1 MANKVLSVILSG
13 KDELSVKLGA
23 VRKRMDEIST
33 SGKPLRRQ
41 LRELQQVMADMNLNG
56 LAGNDTFTE
65 LARQAGAYRDAIS
78 DATAATNA
86 FADDNFS
93 ISAMSEAFAG
103 LSGAIS
109 IASGAASMLGVSQE
123 SLDSVLRKVQG
134 SIALVNGAQAIA
146 NALNKDSALM
156 QKIKQV
162 RLLATAAAQ
171 RAAAVSTT
179 ASAAATG
186 AETAAVAAS
195 TVAHTAWNVA
205 VAVGKALFGD
215 MSGLVLLAAVGVGIF
230 AASVSGA
237 TKEQE
242 KQNETTQKQK
252 STFQSYKESLANG
265 AGEMMGRFAQL
276 RAEWKTLRG
285 EGEKTAWLKKNAD
298 FLRSVGVETDSLVAA
313 EKVFEGNTD
322 RVVKAIMLRAKAM
335 AAQQMIMEA
344 YKKYMERMQALD
356 SVVGGKY
363 YQPRKYDGPM
373 SYSDDT
379 DWRKKGLIRGVDYRF
394 MRETDGS
401 TYYTLLKSGVSKLT
415 ASLNATAAAA
425 AHARYESGTAQAA
438 AELDKAV
445 AAGTKNIKDAAAE
458 LSKMGINLY
467 GGSGGG
473 AGGARSI
480 GSSGGARS
488 SAAARRQEE
497 KPEEGSVKYYE
508 QLVEAEKKYRDAH
521 KLTAS
526 EITASL
532 EKEAALASKLEA
544 ARWANEHPQII
555 DHAEDRPSLAPANAA
570 DALPAIPDRLP
581 EIPLDGYD
589 DANEKLKALRATL
602 DGLGGDVSASVER
615 WAGLAE
621 IFNNQMATGAEKA
634 GAALVVAGDSLKA
647 FGADSVAGKVGAIAA
662 SIGQLI
668 LGFAAASVAA
678 AKGGPIVW
686 LGFLISGLATVASV
700 INTVKG
706 FAGGGI
712 VDGNTF
718 HGDAIVARVNA
729 GEMILNRTQQS
740 NLFRLLDSGAGAR
753 AAAPAQVEFVLRG
766 DNLYGSITNYKS
778 KMGLA

>member
-1 MANKVLSVILSG
+1 MADKVLSVILSG

-56 LAGNDTFTE
+56 LTGNDTFTE

-109 IASGAASMLGVSQE
+109 IASGAASMLGVNQE

-156 QKIKQV
+156 QKIKQI

-179 ASAAATG
+179 ASAAAIG
-186 AETAAVAAS
+186 VETAAVAAS

-230 AASVSGA
+230 AAATAGA

-252 STFQSYKESLANG
+252 STFQSYKESLANN
-265 AGEMMGRFAQL
+265 AGEMMGKFAQL
-276 RAEWKTLRG
+276 RAEWKTLRT

-298 FLRSVGVETDSLVAA
+298 FLRSVGVETDNLVAA
-313 EKVFEGNTD
+313 EKVFNGNTAD
-322 RVVKAIMLRAKAM
+322 VVKAIMLRAKAM

-356 SVVGGKY
+356 SIAGGKY
-363 YQPRKYDGPM
+363 YQPKTYQGPM

-379 DWRKKGLIRGVDYRF
+379 DWRKKGLLPGVDYRF

-415 ASLNATAAAA
+415 QQLNATAAAA
-425 AHARYESGTAQAA
+425 AHASYEAGSAQALA
-438 AELDKAV
+438 TLNKAV
-445 AAGTKNIKDAAAE
+445 DAGNKNIQEAADG

-473 AGGARSI
+473 SRGPGGSGVSR
-480 GSSGGARS
+480 GSSGGAR
-488 SAAARRQEE
+488 RQQE

-508 QLVEAEKKYRDAH
+508 QLIAAEKKYRETH
-521 KLTAS
+521 TLTAN

-532 EKEAALASKLEA
+532 EKEAVLASKLNA
-544 ARWANEHPQII
+544 AKWDNEHPAII
-555 DHAEDRPSLAPANAA
+555 DHTADRTSLAPVNAA
-570 DALPAIPDRLP
+570 DVLPEIPDRLP

-589 DANEKLKALRATL
+589 AAIEKLTALRNVL
-602 DGLGGDVSASVER
+602 DGMGGDVSASVDR

-621 IFNNQMATGAEKA
+621 LFNNEMATGAEKA

-647 FGADSVAGKVGAIAA
+647 FGANSAAAKVGAIAA

-668 LGFAAASVAA
+668 LGFATASAA
-678 AKGGPIVW
+678 AAEGGPIVW

-700 INTVKG
+700 IGTIKG

-712 VDGNTF
+712 IDGNTF

-740 NLFRLLDSGAGAR
+740 NLFRLLDSGGSR
-753 AAAPAQVEFVLRG
+753 AAAPVQVRFVLEG
-766 DNLYGSITNYKS
+766 DKLVGCVDTYKA

>member
-1 MANKVLSVILSG
+1 MADKVLSVILSG

-56 LAGNDTFTE
+56 LTGNDTFTE

-93 ISAMSEAFAG
+93 ISAMSEAFSG

-109 IASGAASMLGVSQE
+109 IASGAASMLGVNQE

-171 RAAAVSTT
+171 RAAAVSTA
-179 ASAAATG
+179 ASATATG
-186 AETAAVAAS
+186 VETAAVTAS
-195 TVAHTAWNVA
+195 TAAHTAWNVA

-215 MSGLVLLAAVGVGIF
+215 MSGLVLLAAVGVGVF
-230 AASVSGA
+230 AAATADA

-252 STFQSYKESLANG
+252 STFQSYKEALANG
-265 AGEMMGRFAQL
+265 AAEMMGKFAQL
-276 RAEWKTLRG
+276 RAEWKTLRT

-298 FLRSVGVETDSLVAA
+298 FLHSVGVETDNLVAA
-313 EKVFEGNTD
+313 EKAFSGNTAD
-322 RVVKAIMLRAKAM
+322 VVKAIMLRAKAM
-335 AAQQMIMEA
+335 AAQQMIMDA

-356 SVVGGKY
+356 SVAGGKY
-363 YQPRKYDGPM
+363 YQPKTYQGPM

-379 DWRKKGLIRGVDYRF
+379 DWRKKGLVQGVDYRF

-401 TYYTLLKSGVSKLT
+401 TYYTLLKSGVGKLT
-415 ASLNATAAAA
+415 QQLNATAAAA
-425 AHARYESGTAQAA
+425 AHASYEAGSAQALA
-438 AELDKAV
+438 ALNKALD
-445 AAGTKNIKDAAAE
+445 AGNKNIQEAADG
-458 LSKMGINLY
+458 LSKMGISLY
-467 GGSGGG
+467 GGSGGSGG
-473 AGGARSI
+473 AHSVGARSG
-480 GSSGGARS
+480 GSSGGAQ
-488 SAAARRQEE
+488 RQQE

-508 QLVEAEKKYRDAH
+508 QLIEAEKKYRETH
-521 KLTAS
+521 TLTAN

-532 EKEAALASKLEA
+532 EKEAVLASKLAA
-544 ARWANEHPQII
+544 ARWANEHPEII
-555 DHAEDRPSLAPANAA
+555 DHTEDRASLAPVNAA
-570 DALPAIPDRLP
+570 DALPAIPDQLP
-581 EIPLDGYD
+581 EIELKLDGCD
-589 DANEKLKALRATL
+589 EAMEKLTELRNVL
-602 DGLGGDVSASVER
+602 DGLGGDVSASAVR
-615 WAGLAE
+615 WAQLGA
-621 IFNNQMATGAEKA
+621 IFNSEAATGAEKV

-647 FGADSVAGKVGAIAA
+647 FGEDSAAAKAGAVAAA
-662 SIGQLI
+662 IGQII
-668 LGFAAASVAA
+668 LGFATAQVQAAQL
-678 AKGGPIVW
+678 GPLGW
-686 LGFLISGLATVASV
+686 LAFLGAGLASIATVIS
-700 INTVKG
+700 TVKG
-706 FAGGGI
+706 FADGGI
-712 VDGNTF
+712 VGGNTF
-718 HGDAIVARVNA
+718 HGDAIMARVNA

-740 NLFRLLDSGAGAR
+740 NLFRLLDSGVGAR
-753 AAAPAQVEFVLRG
+753 AAAPAQVRFILEG
-766 DNLYGSITNYKS
+766 DQLVGCVDTYKA

>member
-1 MANKVLSVILSG
+1 MADKVLSVILSG

-109 IASGAASMLGVSQE
+109 IASGAASMLGVNQE

-156 QKIKQV
+156 QKIKQI

-171 RAAAVSTT
+171 RAAAVSTA
-179 ASAAATG
+179 ASATATG
-186 AETAAVAAS
+186 VETAAVTAS
-195 TVAHTAWNVA
+195 TAAHTAWNVA

-215 MSGLVLLAAVGVGIF
+215 MSGLVLLAAVGVGVF
-230 AASVSGA
+230 AAATADA

-252 STFQSYKESLANG
+252 STFQSYKESLASN
-265 AGEMMGRFAQL
+265 AGELMGKFAQL
-276 RAEWKTLRG
+276 RAEWKTLRT

-298 FLRSVGVETDSLVAA
+298 FLRSVGVETDNLVAA
-313 EKVFEGNTD
+313 EKVFNGNTAN
-322 RVVKAIMLRAKAM
+322 VVNAIMLRAKAM

-356 SVVGGKY
+356 SIAGGKY
-363 YQPRKYDGPM
+363 YQPKTYQGPM

-379 DWRKKGLIRGVDYRF
+379 DWRKKGLIPGVDYRF

-415 ASLNATAAAA
+415 EQLNATAAAA
-425 AHARYESGTAQAA
+425 ANARYESGSAQALA
-438 AELDKAV
+438 ALNKALD
-445 AAGTKNIKDAAAE
+445 AGSKNIQDAAAE
-458 LSKMGINLY
+458 LSKMGISLY
-467 GGSGGG
+467 GGSGS
-473 AGGARSI
+473 GGARSVGARSG
-480 GSSGGARS
+480 GSSGGAR
-488 SAAARRQEE
+488 RQQE

-508 QLVEAEKKYRDAH
+508 QLIEAEKKYRETH
-521 KLTAS
+521 TLTAN

-532 EKEAALASKLEA
+532 EKEAALASKLNA
-544 ARWANEHPQII
+544 AKWDNEHPAII
-555 DHAEDRPSLAPANAA
+555 DHTADRTSLAPVNAA
-570 DALPAIPDRLP
+570 DVLPEIPDRLP

-589 DANEKLKALRATL
+589 AAIEKLTALRNVL
-602 DGLGGDVSASVER
+602 DGMGGDVSASVDR

-621 IFNNQMATGAEKA
+621 IFNNEMATGAEKA

-647 FGADSVAGKVGAIAA
+647 FGANSAAAKVGAIAA

-668 LGFAAASVAA
+668 LGFATASAAA

-700 INTVKG
+700 IGTIKG

-712 VDGNTF
+712 IDGNTF

-740 NLFRLLDSGAGAR
+740 NLFRLLDSGGSR
-753 AAAPAQVEFVLRG
+753 AAAPVQVRFVLEG
-766 DNLYGSITNYKS
+766 DKLVGCVDTYKA

>member
-123 SLDSVLRKVQG
+123 SLDSVLRKLQG

-265 AGEMMGRFAQL
+265 AGEMLGKFARL
-276 RAEWKTLRG
+276 RAEWKTLRT
-285 EGEKTAWLKKNAD
+285 EGQKTAWLKENAD
-298 FLRSVGVETDSLVAA
+298 FLRSVGVETDNLVAA
-313 EKVFEGNTD
+313 EKVFEGNTG

-356 SVVGGKY
+356 TVAGGKY
-363 YQPRKYDGPM
+363 YQPQKYSGPM

-379 DWRKKGLIRGVDYRF
+379 DWRKRGLVLDVDYRF
-394 MRETDGS
+394 VREPDGS
-401 TYYTLLKSGVSKLT
+401 TYYTLSQSGVDKLT
-415 ASLNATAAAA
+415 AALNATAAAA
-425 AHARYESGTAQAA
+425 ARARYESGSAQAQAGLNKALDA
-438 AELDKAV
+438 ASRNIED
-445 AAGTKNIKDAAAE
+445 AAGE
-458 LSKMGINLY
+458 LAKMGISLY
-467 GGSGGG
+467 GGSGGVS
-473 AGGARSI
+473 GGGR
-480 GSSGGARS
+480 SSGRISGGV
-488 SAAARRQEE
+488 SASRPE
-497 KPEEGSVKYYE
+497 KPEDGSVKYYE
-508 QLVEAEKKYRDAH
+508 QLIEAEKKYRDAH
-521 KLTAS
+521 KLTAT
-526 EITASL
+526 EIAASL
-532 EKEAALASKLEA
+532 EKEAALASKLDA
-544 ARWANEHPQII
+544 AKWENEHPAII
-555 DHAEDRPSLAPANAA
+555 DHATDRASLAPANAA
-570 DALPAIPDRLP
+570 AVLPAIPDRLP

-589 DANEKLKALRATL
+589 AALEKLTALRSTL
-602 DGLGGDVSASVER
+602 DGMSGDIGASVAAWSQLGG
-615 WAGLAE
+615 
-621 IFNNQMATGAEKA
+621 IFGNEMATGAEKA
-634 GAALVVAGDSLKA
+634 GAALATAGNSLKA
-647 FGADSVAGKVGAIAA
+647 FGADSAAAKAGAVAAA
-662 SIGQLI
+662 IGQI
-668 LGFAAASVAA
+668 VLGFAAAQVQAA
-678 AKGGPIVW
+678 QLGPLGW
-686 LGFLISGLATVASV
+686 LAFLGAGLASIATVIS
-700 INTVKG
+700 TVKG

-712 VDGNTF
+712 IDGNTF
-718 HGDAIVARVNA
+718 HGDAIMARVNA
-729 GEMILNRTQQS
+729 GEMILNRTQQG
-740 NLFRLLDSGAGAR
+740 NLFRLLDSGSTRNG
-753 AAAPAQVEFVLRG
+753 APAQVEFVLRG

>member
-1 MANKVLSVILSG
+1 MADKVLSVILSG

-23 VRKRMDEIST
+23 VRRRMDEIST

-56 LAGNDTFTE
+56 LTGNDTFTE

-109 IASGAASMLGVSQE
+109 IASGAASMLGVNQE

-156 QKIKQV
+156 QKIKQI

-186 AETAAVAAS
+186 VETSAVAAS

-215 MSGLVLLAAVGVGIF
+215 MSGLVLLAAVGVGVF
-230 AASVSGA
+230 AAATAGA

-242 KQNETTQKQK
+242 KQNETMRKQK
-252 STFQSYKESLANG
+252 STFQSYKEALANG
-265 AGEMMGRFAQL
+265 AAEMMGQFAML
-276 RAEWKTLRG
+276 RAEWKTLRT

-298 FLRSVGVETDSLVAA
+298 FLRSVGVETDNLVAA
-313 EKVFEGNTD
+313 EKVFNGNTAN
-322 RVVKAIMLRAKAM
+322 VVNAIMLRAKAM

-356 SVVGGKY
+356 SVAGGKY
-363 YQPRKYDGPM
+363 YQPKTYQGPM

-379 DWRKKGLIRGVDYRF
+379 DWRKRGLLPGVDYRF

-415 ASLNATAAAA
+415 EQLNVTAAAA
-425 AHARYESGTAQAA
+425 ANARYESGSAQALA
-438 AELDKAV
+438 ALNKALDAGNKNIQEA
-445 AAGTKNIKDAAAE
+445 AAG
-458 LSKMGINLY
+458 LSKMGISLY
-467 GGSGGG
+467 GGSGGS
-473 AGGARSI
+473 GGARSVGARSG
-480 GSSGGARS
+480 GSSGGAQ
-488 SAAARRQEE
+488 RQQE

-508 QLVEAEKKYRDAH
+508 QLIEAEKKYRETH
-521 KLTAS
+521 TLTAN

-532 EKEAALASKLEA
+532 EKEAVLASKLNA
-544 ARWANEHPQII
+544 AKWDNEHPAII
-555 DHAEDRPSLAPANAA
+555 DHTADRTSLAPVNAA
-570 DALPAIPDRLP
+570 DVLPEIPDRLP

-589 DANEKLKALRATL
+589 AAIEKLTALRNVL
-602 DGLGGDVSASVER
+602 DGMGGDVSASVDR

-621 IFNNQMATGAEKA
+621 IFNNEMATGAEKA

-647 FGADSVAGKVGAIAA
+647 FGANSAAAKVGAIAA

-668 LGFAAASVAA
+668 LGFATASAA
-678 AKGGPIVW
+678 AAEGGPIVW

-700 INTVKG
+700 IGTIKG

-712 VDGNTF
+712 IDGNTF

-740 NLFRLLDSGAGAR
+740 NLFRLLDSGGSR
-753 AAAPAQVEFVLRG
+753 AAAPVQVRFVLEG
-766 DNLYGSITNYKS
+766 DKLVGCVDTYKA

>member
-23 VRKRMDEIST
+23 VRKRMDEISV

-78 DATAATNA
+78 DAAAATNA

-93 ISAMSEAFAG
+93 ISAMSEAFSG

-109 IASGAASMLGVSQE
+109 MASGAASMLGVSQE

-156 QKIKQV
+156 HKIKQV

-215 MSGLVLLAAVGVGIF
+215 MSGLVLLAAVGVGVF
-230 AASVSGA
+230 AAATAGA
-237 TKEQE
+237 TREQE
-242 KQNETTQKQK
+242 RQNQETQKQK
-252 STFQSYKESLANG
+252 STFQSYKETLANG
-265 AGEMMGRFAQL
+265 AGEMLGKFARL
-276 RAEWKTLRG
+276 RAEWKTLRT
-285 EGEKTAWLKKNAD
+285 EGQKTAWLKENAD
-298 FLRSVGVETDSLVAA
+298 FLRSVGVETDNLVAA
-313 EKVFEGNTD
+313 EKVFEGNTG

-356 SVVGGKY
+356 TVAGGKY
-363 YQPRKYDGPM
+363 YQPQKYSGPM

-379 DWRKKGLIRGVDYRF
+379 DWRKRGLVLDVDYRF
-394 MRETDGS
+394 VREPDGS
-401 TYYTLLKSGVSKLT
+401 TYYTLSQSGV
-415 ASLNATAAAA
+415 
-425 AHARYESGTAQAA
+425 
-438 AELDKAV
+438 DKALDAASRNIED
-445 AAGTKNIKDAAAE
+445 AAGE
-458 LSKMGINLY
+458 LAKMGISLY
-467 GGSGGG
+467 GGSGGVS
-473 AGGARSI
+473 GGGR
-480 GSSGGARS
+480 SSGRISGGV
-488 SAAARRQEE
+488 SASRPE
-497 KPEEGSVKYYE
+497 KPEDGSVKYYE
-508 QLVEAEKKYRDAH
+508 QLIEAEKKYRDAH
-521 KLTAS
+521 KLTAT
-526 EITASL
+526 EIAASL
-532 EKEAALASKLEA
+532 EKEAALASKLDA
-544 ARWANEHPQII
+544 AKWENEHPAII
-555 DHAEDRPSLAPANAA
+555 DHATDRASLAPANAA
-570 DALPAIPDRLP
+570 DALPVIPERLP

-589 DANEKLKALRATL
+589 DANEKLKALRSTL
-602 DGLGGDVSASVER
+602 DGMSGDIGASVAAWSQLGG
-615 WAGLAE
+615 
-621 IFNNQMATGAEKA
+621 IFGNEMATGAEKA
-634 GAALVVAGDSLKA
+634 GAALVVAGESLKA
-647 FGADSVAGKVGAIAA
+647 FGADSAAAKAGAVAAA
-662 SIGQLI
+662 IGQI
-668 LGFAAASVAA
+668 VLGFAAAQVQAA
-678 AKGGPIVW
+678 QLGPLGW
-686 LGFLISGLATVASV
+686 LAFLGAGLASIATVIS
-700 INTVKG
+700 TVKG

-712 VDGNTF
+712 IDGNTF
-718 HGDAIVARVNA
+718 HGDAIMARVNA
-729 GEMILNRTQQS
+729 GEMILNRTQQG
-740 NLFRLLDSGAGAR
+740 NLFRLLDSGSTRNG
-753 AAAPAQVEFVLRG
+753 APAQVEFVLRG

>member
-1 MANKVLSVILSG
+1 MADKVLSVILSG

-56 LAGNDTFTE
+56 LAGNDTFTA

-109 IASGAASMLGVSQE
+109 IASGAASMLGVNQE

-156 QKIKQV
+156 QKIKQI

-171 RAAAVSTT
+171 RAAAVSTA
-179 ASAAATG
+179 ASATATG
-186 AETAAVAAS
+186 VETAAVTAS
-195 TVAHTAWNVA
+195 TAAHTAWNVA

-215 MSGLVLLAAVGVGIF
+215 MSGLVLLAAVGVGVF
-230 AASVSGA
+230 AAATADA

-252 STFQSYKESLANG
+252 STFQSYKESLASN
-265 AGEMMGRFAQL
+265 AGELMGKFAQL
-276 RAEWKTLRG
+276 RAEWKTLRT

-298 FLRSVGVETDSLVAA
+298 FLRSVGVETDNLVAA
-313 EKVFEGNTD
+313 EKVFNGNTAN
-322 RVVKAIMLRAKAM
+322 VVNAIMLRAKAM

-356 SVVGGKY
+356 SIAGGKY
-363 YQPRKYDGPM
+363 YQPKTYQGPM

-379 DWRKKGLIRGVDYRF
+379 DWRKKGLIPGVDYRF

-415 ASLNATAAAA
+415 EQLNATAAAA
-425 AHARYESGTAQAA
+425 ANARYESGSAQALA
-438 AELDKAV
+438 ALNKALD
-445 AAGTKNIKDAAAE
+445 AGSKNIQDAAAE
-458 LSKMGINLY
+458 LSKMGISLY
-467 GGSGGG
+467 GGSGS
-473 AGGARSI
+473 GGARSVGARSG
-480 GSSGGARS
+480 GSSGGAR
-488 SAAARRQEE
+488 RQQE

-508 QLVEAEKKYRDAH
+508 QLIEAEKKYRETH
-521 KLTAS
+521 TLTAN

-532 EKEAALASKLEA
+532 EKEAALASKLNA
-544 ARWANEHPQII
+544 AKWDNEHPAII
-555 DHAEDRPSLAPANAA
+555 DHTTDRTSLAPVNAA
-570 DALPAIPDRLP
+570 DVLPEIPDRLP

-589 DANEKLKALRATL
+589 AAIEKLTALRNVL
-602 DGLGGDVSASVER
+602 DGMGGDVSASVDR

-621 IFNNQMATGAEKA
+621 IFNNEMATGAEKA

-647 FGADSVAGKVGAIAA
+647 FGANSAAAKVGAIAA

-668 LGFAAASVAA
+668 LGFATASAAA

-700 INTVKG
+700 IGTIKG

-712 VDGNTF
+712 IDGNTF

-740 NLFRLLDSGAGAR
+740 NLFRLLDSGGSR
-753 AAAPAQVEFVLRG
+753 AAAPVQVRFVLEG
-766 DNLYGSITNYKS
+766 DKLVGCVDTYKA

>member
-473 AGGARSI
+473 ARGARSI

-508 QLVEAEKKYRDAH
+508 QLVEAEKKYRETH
-521 KLTAS
+521 TLTAN

-532 EKEAALASKLEA
+532 EKEAALASKLNA
-544 ARWANEHPQII
+544 AKWDNEHPAII
-555 DHAEDRPSLAPANAA
+555 DHTADRTSLAPVNAA
-570 DALPAIPDRLP
+570 DVLPEIPDRLP

-589 DANEKLKALRATL
+589 AAIEKLTALRNVL
-602 DGLGGDVSASVER
+602 DGMGGDVSASVNR

-621 IFNNQMATGAEKA
+621 LFNNEMATGAEKA
-634 GAALVVAGDSLKA
+634 GAAMVVAGDSLKA
-647 FGADSVAGKVGAIAA
+647 FGANSAAAKVGAIAA

-668 LGFAAASVAA
+668 LGFATASAAA

-700 INTVKG
+700 IGTIKG
-706 FAGGGI
+706 FADGGI
-712 VDGNTF
+712 VGGNTF

-740 NLFRLLDSGAGAR
+740 NLFRLLDSGGTR
-753 AAAPAQVEFVLRG
+753 NGAPAQVRFVLEG
-766 DNLYGSITNYKS
+766 DQLVGCVDTYKA

>member
-1 MANKVLSVILSG
+1 MADKVLSVILSG

-56 LAGNDTFTE
+56 LVGNDTFTE

-109 IASGAASMLGVSQE
+109 IASGAASMLGVNQE

-156 QKIKQV
+156 QKIKQI

-171 RAAAVSTT
+171 RAAAVSTA
-179 ASAAATG
+179 ASATATG
-186 AETAAVAAS
+186 VETAAVTAS
-195 TVAHTAWNVA
+195 TAAHTARNVA

-215 MSGLVLLAAVGVGIF
+215 MSGLVLLAAVGVGVF
-230 AASVSGA
+230 AAATADA

-252 STFQSYKESLANG
+252 STFQSYKESLASN
-265 AGEMMGRFAQL
+265 AGELMGKFAQL
-276 RAEWKTLRG
+276 RAEWKTLRT

-298 FLRSVGVETDSLVAA
+298 FLRSVGVETDNLVAA
-313 EKVFEGNTD
+313 EKVFNGNTAN
-322 RVVKAIMLRAKAM
+322 VVNAIMLRAKAM

-356 SVVGGKY
+356 SIAGGKY
-363 YQPRKYDGPM
+363 YQPKTYQGPM

-379 DWRKKGLIRGVDYRF
+379 DWRKKGLIPGVDYRF

-415 ASLNATAAAA
+415 EQLNATAAAA
-425 AHARYESGTAQAA
+425 ANARYESGSAQALA
-438 AELDKAV
+438 ALNKALD
-445 AAGTKNIKDAAAE
+445 AGSKNIQDAAAE
-458 LSKMGINLY
+458 LSKMGISLY
-467 GGSGGG
+467 GGSGS
-473 AGGARSI
+473 GGARSVGARSG
-480 GSSGGARS
+480 GSSGGAR
-488 SAAARRQEE
+488 RQQE

-508 QLVEAEKKYRDAH
+508 QLIEAEKKYRETH
-521 KLTAS
+521 TLTAN

-532 EKEAALASKLEA
+532 EKEAALASKLNA
-544 ARWANEHPQII
+544 AKWDNEHPAII
-555 DHAEDRPSLAPANAA
+555 DHTADRTSLAPVNAA
-570 DALPAIPDRLP
+570 DVLPEIPDRLP

-589 DANEKLKALRATL
+589 AAIEKLTALRNVL
-602 DGLGGDVSASVER
+602 DGMGGDVSASVDR

-621 IFNNQMATGAEKA
+621 IFNNEMATGAEKA

-647 FGADSVAGKVGAIAA
+647 FGANSAAAKVGAIAA

-668 LGFAAASVAA
+668 LGFATASAAA

-700 INTVKG
+700 IGTIKG

-712 VDGNTF
+712 IDGNTF

-740 NLFRLLDSGAGAR
+740 NLFRLLDSGGSR
-753 AAAPAQVEFVLRG
+753 AAAPVQVRFVLEG
-766 DNLYGSITNYKS
+766 DKLVGCVDTYKA

>member
-1 MANKVLSVILSG
+1 MADKVLSVILSG

-109 IASGAASMLGVSQE
+109 IASGAASMLGVNQE

-156 QKIKQV
+156 QKIKQI

-171 RAAAVSTT
+171 RAAAVSTA
-179 ASAAATG
+179 ASATATG
-186 AETAAVAAS
+186 VETAAVTAS
-195 TVAHTAWNVA
+195 TAAHTAWNVA

-215 MSGLVLLAAVGVGIF
+215 MSGLVLLAAVGVGVF
-230 AASVSGA
+230 AAATADA

-252 STFQSYKESLANG
+252 STFQSYKESLASN
-265 AGEMMGRFAQL
+265 AGELMGKFAQL
-276 RAEWKTLRG
+276 RAEWKTLRT

-298 FLRSVGVETDSLVAA
+298 FLRSVGVETDNLVAA
-313 EKVFEGNTD
+313 EKVFNGNTVN
-322 RVVKAIMLRAKAM
+322 VVNAIMLRAKAM

-356 SVVGGKY
+356 SIAGGKY
-363 YQPRKYDGPM
+363 YQPKTYQGPM

-379 DWRKKGLIRGVDYRF
+379 DWRKKGLIPGVDYRF

-415 ASLNATAAAA
+415 EQLNATAAAA
-425 AHARYESGTAQAA
+425 ANARYESGSAQALA
-438 AELDKAV
+438 ALNKALD
-445 AAGTKNIKDAAAE
+445 AGSKNIQDAAAE
-458 LSKMGINLY
+458 LSKMGISLY
-467 GGSGGG
+467 GGSGS
-473 AGGARSI
+473 GGARSVGARSG
-480 GSSGGARS
+480 GSSGGAR
-488 SAAARRQEE
+488 RQQE

-508 QLVEAEKKYRDAH
+508 QLIEAEKKYRETH
-521 KLTAS
+521 TLTAN

-532 EKEAALASKLEA
+532 EKEAALASKLNA
-544 ARWANEHPQII
+544 AKWDNEHPAII
-555 DHAEDRPSLAPANAA
+555 DHTADRTSLAPVNAA
-570 DALPAIPDRLP
+570 DVLPEIPDRLP

-589 DANEKLKALRATL
+589 AAIEKLTALRNVL
-602 DGLGGDVSASVER
+602 DGMGGDVSASVDR

-621 IFNNQMATGAEKA
+621 IFNNEMATGAEKA

-647 FGADSVAGKVGAIAA
+647 FGANSAAAKVGAIAA

-668 LGFAAASVAA
+668 LGFATASAAA

-700 INTVKG
+700 IGTIKG

-712 VDGNTF
+712 IDGNTF

-740 NLFRLLDSGAGAR
+740 NLFRLLDSGGSR
-753 AAAPAQVEFVLRG
+753 AAAPVQVRFVLEG
-766 DNLYGSITNYKS
+766 DKLVGCVDTYKA